1 MVYLVLIL
9 ALSGFGTGGLLIP
22 TVFAAVTVTPASGG
36 TSISADTAGGAFTS
50 LTGPVIAEGVT
61 ADIGA
66 GTIIL
71 NAPSGFIF
79 DTGGVAP
86 TVLVTRTAGTG
97 NDNRNINDLAS
108 GSTISVTVS
117 STQFSITISA
127 ATSNSVTN
135 SLTWQNM
142 RVRPSAGTPLA
153 SGNIVKTGTAS
164 ISGVIDSVTD
174 LGALAETVG
183 AFDHITVTPSGSQS
197 VAIGATITFSA
208 QGYDLN
214 NNPVSGLTFVWAV
227 VAGTGSGNISS
238 DGTLTSVIS
247 GTLMVTATSG
257 AITGSSG
264 TVTVTNV
271 PPSFDAI
278 ANQSVDENSSSQN
291 IYITNVSASESD
303 QTVTMSA
310 VSSNTE
316 LIPNPVI
323 SGSGSTR
330 TLEYAPSTNMAGT
343 ATITV
348 TADDGQANNNTYARI
363 FTITVIEDTTAP
375 GAPSAPDLNS
385 SSDSGSS
392 DADNITNVATP
403 TFTLTA
409 ESGSS
414 IKIYDT
420 DGATIIGI
428 GDPTTGIYVIAV
440 SSLSNGVHSITAK
453 ATDVAGN
460 VSSASDALLVT
471 IDAEAPSVPVIAS
484 IAGDNIISNSEK
496 TRITVAGT
504 AESNSTVSVSLT
516 SVETVIGSG
525 IADDSGVYSVTID
538 GAILTD
544 GAVTPSVTATDTAGN
559 TSSFAA
565 TPTAIMNTQAA
576 EDSITV
582 NSAVITLAEDAND
595 NGIFNIG
602 DAIRVEINLD
612 NTDGGCSEVGG
623 NITADLRKYGG
634 DSAAGLSCVA
644 DNGGVGDVFSV
655 DFYSENSPIIGIDVG
670 ANDDASK
677 VTIIYGD
684 SNDLGASFE
693 TDAMAEPVDTIAPAF
708 ADTDSLQILTQDG
721 ADPAVTTRV
730 WYYYEG
736 NSFRLRFTAAPES
749 DGNPLASVKLCLA
762 GVIDGESDYE
772 CYGSDFDTDDYYTD
786 FNLADLPG
794 NDVIWELNELIDYF
808 PELGGYVMN
817 LQLTDDA
824 GNTTVSAL
832 PEQMFVAAFGIDPKL
847 FNEALNNEVTT
858 DWASISDF
866 TDVPELVFSAMDYD
880 DELSQYTNTEIGRL
894 TIGNAE
900 NHLNLTDSDTIAG
913 LSNFGNNLT
922 ISGEE
927 MRVDSSVLEALNLP
941 AELRMRVDTAVRPG
955 LIVKGND
962 GTTRGYASDDAS
974 EDALIFWEEEVCDD
988 GEENCETVEYSRT
1001 IGGFSWNSDFQ
1012 MLTFTTTGFSEFE
1025 TDNNPP
1031 TVSPLAAESGDYVI
1045 SFGGGDA
1052 VWLTFSEPLS
1062 SVAKTAVENAISA
1075 GADHEP
1081 GSYEWSDDLSLGILP
1096 NAEFNIIFANDV
1108 IADVEDKAGNS
1119 ADNLL
1124 LIDSVLDEN
1133 QQEGGADVEVS
1144 ADGDEII
1151 ISDGDAANSITIPD
1165 GVDDVTIDVGN
1176 LVTDGEGILPEIT
1189 ISAATSAG
1197 DVTVSIPDGV
1207 TVSGGALWLGIINVP
1222 TVKANDSVSG
1232 VDGVVDSVIEVGFG
1246 STELTFNKGAR
1257 LLIEGKAGKRIGYSH
1272 GAAFTE
1278 ITSICADNSQ
1288 VTGDALAAGADCKID
1303 AGSDLIVWTKH
1314 FSSFV
1319 TFTSSASASA
1329 SRDDG
1334 GIMGAG
1340 SIASYNYGP
1349 SPVTPVQISS
1359 ISLPTIPTTP
1369 TILTVIQPAVQQELS
1384 QLVFSD
1390 AVNQNLETEN
1400 SAPQTIAPLREQNPK
1415 NSLIANVADFINN
1428 LDVVSAVESAVK
1440 IVFQP
1445 FIYLKNLFARFF
1457 FN

>member
-1 MVYLVLIL
+1 MKRMVYLVLIL
-9 ALSGFGTGGLLIP
+9 ALSGFGTGGLLIS

-36 TSISADTAGGAFTS
+36 TSMSADTAGGAFTS

-117 STQFSITISA
+117 STQLSITISA

-174 LGALAETVG
+174 LGAVAETVG

-238 DGTLTSVIS
+238 DGTLTSVTS

-264 TVTVTNV
+264 IVTVTNV

-291 IYITNVSASESD
+291 KYITNVSASESD

-375 GAPSAPDLNS
+375 NAPSEPDLNS

-392 DADNITNVATP
+392 DSDNITSVATP

-440 SSLSNGVHSITAK
+440 SSLSNGAHSITAK

-471 IDAEAPSVPVIAS
+471 IDAEAPLAPVIAS

-623 NITADLRKYGG
+623 NITAALRKYGG
-634 DSAAGLSCVA
+634 GSAAGLSCVA

-670 ANDDASK
+670 ANDD
-677 VTIIYGD
+677 
-684 SNDLGASFE
+684 
-693 TDAMAEPVDTIAPAF
+693 
-708 ADTDSLQILTQDG
+708 
-721 ADPAVTTRV
+721 
-730 WYYYEG
+730 
-736 NSFRLRFTAAPES
+736 
-749 DGNPLASVKLCLA
+749 
-762 GVIDGESDYE
+762 
-772 CYGSDFDTDDYYTD
+772 
-786 FNLADLPG
+786 
-794 NDVIWELNELIDYF
+794 
-808 PELGGYVMN
+808 
-817 LQLTDDA
+817 
-824 GNTTVSAL
+824 
-832 PEQMFVAAFGIDPKL
+832 
-847 FNEALNNEVTT
+847 
-858 DWASISDF
+858 
-866 TDVPELVFSAMDYD
+866 
-880 DELSQYTNTEIGRL
+880 
-894 TIGNAE
+894 
-900 NHLNLTDSDTIAG
+900 
-913 LSNFGNNLT
+913 
-922 ISGEE
+922 
-927 MRVDSSVLEALNLP
+927 
-941 AELRMRVDTAVRPG
+941 
-955 LIVKGND
+955 
-962 GTTRGYASDDAS
+962 
-974 EDALIFWEEEVCDD
+974 
-988 GEENCETVEYSRT
+988 
-1001 IGGFSWNSDFQ
+1001 
-1012 MLTFTTTGFSEFE
+1012 
-1025 TDNNPP
+1025 
-1031 TVSPLAAESGDYVI
+1031 
-1045 SFGGGDA
+1045 
-1052 VWLTFSEPLS
+1052 
-1062 SVAKTAVENAISA
+1062 
-1075 GADHEP
+1075 
-1081 GSYEWSDDLSLGILP
+1081 
-1096 NAEFNIIFANDV
+1096 
-1108 IADVEDKAGNS
+1108 
-1119 ADNLL
+1119 
-1124 LIDSVLDEN
+1124 
-1133 QQEGGADVEVS
+1133 
-1144 ADGDEII
+1144 
-1151 ISDGDAANSITIPD
+1151 
-1165 GVDDVTIDVGN
+1165 
-1176 LVTDGEGILPEIT
+1176 
-1189 ISAATSAG
+1189 
-1197 DVTVSIPDGV
+1197 
-1207 TVSGGALWLGIINVP
+1207 
-1222 TVKANDSVSG
+1222 
-1232 VDGVVDSVIEVGFG
+1232 
-1246 STELTFNKGAR
+1246 
-1257 LLIEGKAGKRIGYSH
+1257 
-1272 GAAFTE
+1272 
-1278 ITSICADNSQ
+1278 
-1288 VTGDALAAGADCKID
+1288 
-1303 AGSDLIVWTKH
+1303 
-1314 FSSFV
+1314 
-1319 TFTSSASASA
+1319 
-1329 SRDDG
+1329 
-1334 GIMGAG
+1334 
-1340 SIASYNYGP
+1340 
-1349 SPVTPVQISS
+1349 
-1359 ISLPTIPTTP
+1359 
-1369 TILTVIQPAVQQELS
+1369 
-1384 QLVFSD
+1384 
-1390 AVNQNLETEN
+1390 
-1400 SAPQTIAPLREQNPK
+1400 
-1415 NSLIANVADFINN
+1415 
-1428 LDVVSAVESAVK
+1428 
-1440 IVFQP
+1440 
-1445 FIYLKNLFARFF
+1445 
-1457 FN
+1457 